1 MCVSTVMTETPP
13 RSHDCLC
20 AASPSLTGEQRLIGN
35 ERWRHRNMAT
45 TPTVNA
51 HSSRRV
57 LSALTLTV
65 ALLAIGAFTLSF
77 DALRA
82 LAELAGVN
90 AQIAWL
96 WPLIVDGFIV
106 IATGAAVM
114 LRDSG
119 WRVSWYPWA
128 TLVLFAAVSVAGNAL
143 HATSHADLDAVSVT
157 VASLVSAVPAVALLL
172 ASHLL
177 VVLLSN
183 ATPARAAQITER
195 DRPAEQ
201 HPTPARAAGT
211 GLRSVGAHDQSSQTT
226 VRVTPPYPRSEQDDA
241 SDTDPDASIK
251 VWIDQQE
258 ATGAKVI
265 GETLAEW
272 LGVSAATGRRRLRRI
287 RTTEVA
293 SE

>member
-1 MCVSTVMTETPP
+1 
-13 RSHDCLC
+13 
-20 AASPSLTGEQRLIGN
+20 
-35 ERWRHRNMAT
+35 
-45 TPTVNA
+45 
-51 HSSRRV
+51 
-57 LSALTLTV
+57 
-65 ALLAIGAFTLSF
+65 
-77 DALRA
+77 
-82 LAELAGVN
+82 
-90 AQIAWL
+90 
-96 WPLIVDGFIV
+96 
-106 IATGAAVM
+106 
-114 LRDSG
+114 
-119 WRVSWYPWA
+119 
-128 TLVLFAAVSVAGNAL
+128 
-143 HATSHADLDAVSVT
+143 
-157 VASLVSAVPAVALLL
+157 SAVPAVALLL

-183 ATPARAAQITER
+183 ATPARAAQITERDGPAEHHPTPAGAAQITERDRPAEQHPTPARAAQITER

-258 ATGAKVI
+258 ATGAKVT